1 MDLRIPKWH
10 KELDTYRSFCTTFI
24 IEGNVHDLQA
34 MIMDNQNDYYKVSLN
49 DYLNKYFW
57 DKGYKY
63 VGFYNRIEGFKE
75 YEELQTVFKN
85 VMETVP
91 KALDK
96 ETKNLTVSD
105 AISIIKAA
113 LGNTELPCVFV
124 LDLSFLLHSD
134 AGRLDEYEIERWGD
148 LFITSLE
155 EKYAIYE
162 EEEPLNNLLILI
174 TDKINDIPTWFYLN
188 NSQCKVI
195 HISKPDKNI
204 RKALFI
210 KTSKELPDYEIL
222 KKNDEIDKKADVFA
236 NLTDGFTNI
245 QLDGVLKLCQEREIS
260 VTQIHKA
267 IDLFKYGEQESRWD
281 LVNWEKIKEAKE
293 YLEKVIIGQSA
304 AIRKVTDVLYRSISG
319 LSGIQ
324 SNSYGHPKGVLF
336 FAGPTGTGKTEMAK
350 QIAQVIFDDENAI
363 TRFDM
368 SEYNLEHSNQ
378 RLIGAPPGY
387 VGYSAGGQLTNAIKE
402 NPFSVLLFDEIDKA
416 HPRIMDTF
424 LQILEDGRVTD
435 SAGETVYFSECIIIF
450 TSNLGMSKHKT
461 KAEFNIPYPNLINGD
476 ETYVELEKKL
486 KENVEFYFEYMD
498 RREIHNRIGD
508 NVVIFD
514 YIRKPELEKIFEIKL
529 EKIIEKLQETKGI
542 ILELSPKYKQYLIS
556 EIPNDSKYGG
566 RKIVTFLESNLIN
579 PLSRYMVMENII
591 SNKYIC
597 IDDILENG
605 DLQCTCEELE
615 KCHQTK

>member
-10 KELDTYRSFCTTFI
+10 KELDTYRSLCTTFI

-34 MIMDNQNDYYKVSLN
+34 MITNNQDDFYKVSLN
-49 DYLNKYFW
+49 DYLNEYFL

-63 VGFYNRIEGFKE
+63 VGFYNRIEGFTE
-75 YEELQTVFKN
+75 YNELKKTFKK
-85 VMETVP
+85 VMENVP
-91 KALDK
+91 NGLEKDA
-96 ETKNLTVSD
+96 KNLTVSE
-105 AISIIKAA
+105 SIRIIRNI
-113 LGNTELPCVFV
+113 LENTVFPSVFV
-124 LDLSFLLHSD
+124 LDLAFLIHSD
-134 AGRLDEYEIERWGD
+134 PSRLDESEIEKWGE
-148 LFITSLE
+148 LFLSSLE

-162 EEEPLNNLLILI
+162 DEEPLNNLLVLI
-174 TDKINDIPTWFYLN
+174 TDKLNDIPAWFYLN
-188 NSQCKVI
+188 NSNCKVI
-195 HISKPDKNI
+195 HISKPTKDI

-210 KTSKELPDYEIL
+210 KNSKDLSDYEIL
-222 KKNDEIDKKADVFA
+222 KKKDEIEKMADVFA

-245 QLDGVLKLCQEREIS
+245 QLDGVIKLCQEREIS
-260 VTQIHKA
+260 VTQIQKA

-281 LVNWEKIKEAKE
+281 LIDREKIKKANENLNK
-293 YLEKVIIGQSA
+293 LIIGQPA
-304 AIRKVTDVLYRSISG
+304 EVRKVTDVLYRSISG

-350 QIAQVIFDDENAI
+350 KIAQLIFDDENAI

-450 TSNLGMSKHKT
+450 TSNVGMNNEEQKDQEHRLS
-461 KAEFNIPYPNLINGD
+461 IRYPQTITIED
-476 ETYVELEKKL
+476 SYDIIEEKL
-486 KENVEFYFEYMD
+486 KENVEFYFKYIN

-514 YIRKPELEKIFEIKL
+514 YIRKPELEQIFNIKL
-529 EKIIEKLQETKGI
+529 EQIILKFKETKGI
-542 ILELSPKYKQYLIS
+542 TLDLSEKCVQTLVNKIPYDS
-556 EIPNDSKYGG
+556 EYGG

-579 PLSRYMVMENII
+579 PISRYMVMKDII
-591 SNKYIC
+591 SDVVIHVEE
-597 IDDILENG
+597 ILENG
-605 DLQCTCEELE
+605 DLKCTHEEIE
-615 KCHQTK
+615 